1 MAKKPRAEVDR
12 KKLVVPILLL
22 LGGLLAGKIFFGSDA
37 AKSAAEVAAEE
48 AAAADALQAECAAA
62 NGIAID
68 DAPESDS
75 TESDTT
81 DSDSAATETTVGD
94 DADASATQREL
105 VDLTE
110 IALVSA
116 TRPAQSDDEANVVPS
131 VLEMESVT
139 VNLADGYLKIGLAL
153 QLREGLTAEAADAEG
168 MGARALDMALER
180 LSAKTKAQLLPADTR
195 SQLKRQLGMDVC
207 LAYEG
212 AIVTVYFTEFVMQ

>member
-1 MAKKPRAEVDR
+1 MAKKSGGGIDR
-12 KKLVVPILLL
+12 KKKLIVPILLL
-22 LGGLLAGKIFFGSDA
+22 LGGLLAGKVFFGGAPD
-37 AKSAAEVAAEE
+37 KSAAEIAAEE
-48 AAAADALQAECAAA
+48 QAAAEALHAECAAA
-62 NGIAID
+62 NGIEVD
-68 DAPESDS
+68 DAAASD
-75 TESDTT
+75 
-81 DSDSAATETTVGD
+81 ATVGG
-94 DADASATQREL
+94 DADASATQRDTI
-105 VDLTE
+105 DLTR

-116 TRPAQSDDEANVVPS
+116 TRPAQSDDPAGTVPS

-195 SQLKRQLGMDVC
+195 AQLKRQLGMDVC